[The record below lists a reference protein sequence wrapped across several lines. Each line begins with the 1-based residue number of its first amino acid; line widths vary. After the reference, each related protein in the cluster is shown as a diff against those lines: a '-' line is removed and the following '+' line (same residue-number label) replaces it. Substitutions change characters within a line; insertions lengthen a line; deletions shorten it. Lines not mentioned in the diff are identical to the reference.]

1 MLRSPIFW
9 LIVWGIIF
17 GVRVRSLTHACYFHV
32 EELIRANAHAGQ
44 RTIHAKERAE
54 VRPWRRSEA
63 ARGLYQPTAVTPVH
77 PFRHVWLLPGPLFI
91 LLPIRPFLRG
101 VVIHWSPL
109 VRYPHGGVAGRA
121 ERRGGAFLARVRLS
135 DSNARAPVPP
145 WPGDGCSGHFRRATY
160 RRASHPRSCYSRSL
174 DDEPRAFRR
183 GPPSRYPP

>member
-109 VRYPHGGVAGRA
+109 VRYPTGEWLDELSDAVAHFLGVARGEV
-121 ERRGGAFLARVRLS
+121 ERTETSIPRKRTRIVRV
-135 DSNARAPVPP
+135 
-145 WPGDGCSGHFRRATY
+145 SG
-160 RRASHPRSCYSRSL
+160 
-174 DDEPRAFRR
+174 
-183 GPPSRYPP
+183 